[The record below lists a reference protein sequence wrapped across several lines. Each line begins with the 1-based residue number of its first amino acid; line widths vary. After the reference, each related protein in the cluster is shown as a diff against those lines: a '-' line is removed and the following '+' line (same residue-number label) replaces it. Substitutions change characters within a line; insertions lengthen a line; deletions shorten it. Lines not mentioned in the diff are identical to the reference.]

1 MLVGFCL
8 GDRRRRR
15 WLGGLEGQA
24 HAVLLVAQARPFP
37 LVVGNMDTPST
48 GPGISGYSGPAA
60 SAHIDFTASPG
71 WRRAPRKRALSR
83 TALAIAGSFPSSA
96 AWCGRLSSAPEAT
109 TKAPQAAVPGAGPS
123 LSVCPTWA
131 LSTFG
136 KCGRWGLG
144 GGRRR
149 SPASLP
155 CAPEPVLRAAA
166 DKDKG
171 LWAPADLACQRPRP
185 TLPSLLIKVG
195 LCSPDRAP
203 HFRMLCWRLI

>member
-60 SAHIDFTASPG
+60 SAHLGDFTASPG

-83 TALAIAGSFPSSA
+83 TAL
-96 AWCGRLSSAPEAT
+96 LSQRVSPR
-109 TKAPQAAVPGAGPS
+109 VLRGVD
-123 LSVCPTWA
+123 VCPPRQRPPPR
-131 LSTFG
+131 L
-136 KCGRWGLG
+136 
-144 GGRRR
+144 RRR
-149 SPASLP
+149 LYPELAPASL
-155 CAPEPVLRAAA
+155 CAPPGLSPPSASVAGGDWAAA
-166 DKDKG
+166 GGALQPPSPVRRSQSCEPQPTRTRVFG
-171 LWAPADLACQRPRP
+171 LQPTWPASARGP
-185 TLPSLLIKVG
+185 
-195 LCSPDRAP
+195 LCR
-203 HFRMLCWRLI
+203 HF